1 MTKNKNILITG
12 SAGFIGFHLTRK
24 MIKEGYKIIGYDNL
38 NSYYN
43 RDLKLRRLS
52 LINDLVNK
60 DQNNWEFIKGDLEDY
75 ESVREIFKNNKINL
89 VINLAAQAGVR
100 YSLENPD
107 QYIDS
112 NIKGFLNI
120 LECCKNFDVKKLIYA
135 SSSSVYG
142 NNIKIPFSENDK
154 TDKPKNIYG
163 VTKKANELMAYTYSE
178 LYAIKAIG
186 LRFFTVYGPWGR
198 PDMAPMIFIKN
209 ILNKQKIKVFN
220 NGNMSRDFTFI
231 DDVIEVL
238 FRLIKIFDTKNN
250 IKYSENQYIENY
262 HNIFNVGFGS
272 PTKLLD
278 FINIIEK
285 ELSIVAEKEFLDM
298 QPGDIKETYADAS
311 SIENVIGKF
320 PNVSLEKGIKE
331 LVNWYKEFH
340 RFK

>member
-220 NGNMSRDFTFI
+220 NGNMSRDFTYI